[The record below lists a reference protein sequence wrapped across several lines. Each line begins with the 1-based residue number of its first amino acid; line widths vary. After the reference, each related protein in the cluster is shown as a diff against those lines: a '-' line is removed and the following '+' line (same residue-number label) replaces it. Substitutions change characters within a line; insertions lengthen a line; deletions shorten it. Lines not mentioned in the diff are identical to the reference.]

1 LTALTKK
8 NCIPCNKNVPK
19 LTGHLLESLL
29 AEFNTWQLIQEKKIE
44 KIKKSFSFKNFMQTL
59 EFTNK
64 IGNISE
70 LEGHHPE
77 LHLQWGKVTVFWW
90 THKIKGL
97 HENDFIMAKKTDLL
111 YIE

>member
-1 LTALTKK
+1 MTALTKK
-8 NCIPCNKNVPK
+8 NCTPCNKDVPR
-19 LTGHLLESLL
+19 LTGNLLKSLL
-29 AEFNTWQLIQEKKIE
+29 GEFNTWQLIQEKKIG
-44 KIKKSFSFKNFMQTL
+44 KSFSFKNFKQAI
-59 EFTNK
+59 EFANK

-77 LHLQWGKVTVFWW
+77 IHLQWGKVTVFWW

-111 YIE
+111 YIQ